1 MMRMKSS
8 SKQDETA
15 SSMELDQ
22 MELMSGRENLRIQ
35 GDEEVEINCDGFVVD
50 IKEVPT
56 DRLQAVGFSMPLILC
71 IGKASN

>member
-56 DRLQAVGFSMPLILC
+56 DRLQAVGF
-71 IGKASN
+71 